1 MAQKKTPTN
10 NPGSNMD
17 LAEIKEIVDLMAKN
31 EISFFQLERE
41 GANIQLRRGHDIDAL
56 KDLLSSL
63 PAGFGGSS
71 QPQVVY
77 GGAQQPQLSAP
88 AAALAAAPASLPT
101 VKEEP
106 AGPAINSPMVGTFYR
121 ASAPGEKNFVSVGDH
136 VEANT
141 TVCIIEAMK
150 VMNEIKAETSGTIAR
165 VIAEDGKPVQY
176 GQPLF
181 QLK

>member
-1 MAQKKTPTN
+1 
-10 NPGSNMD
+10 MD
-17 LAEIKEIVDLMAKN
+17 LTEIKQIVDLMAKN

-41 GANIQLRRGHDIDAL
+41 GASLQLRRGHDIDAL

-63 PAGFGGSS
+63 PAGFGGGS

-77 GGAQQPQLSAP
+77 GGAPPAPAALPAAASAPAP
-88 AAALAAAPASLPT
+88 AAAAPA
-101 VKEEP
+101 KEEP
-106 AGPAINSPMVGTFYR
+106 AGPAITSPMVGTFYL
-121 ASAPGEKNFVSVGDH
+121 ASSPGEQPFVKVGQH
-136 VEANT
+136 VDANT

-165 VIAEDGKPVQY
+165 VIAQDGKPVQY

>member
-1 MAQKKTPTN
+1 
-10 NPGSNMD
+10 MD
-17 LAEIKEIVDLMAKN
+17 LAEIKAIVDLMAKN

-77 GGAQQPQLSAP
+77 GGAQQPQLAVP
-88 AAALAAAPASLPT
+88 PAAAPAALSLPT

-106 AGPAINSPMVGTFYR
+106 AGPSINSPMVGTFYR
-121 ASAPGEKNFVSVGDH
+121 ATAPGEKNFVSVGDH

>member
-17 LAEIKEIVDLMAKN
+17 LAEIKALVDLMAKN
-31 EISFFQLERE
+31 ELSFFQLERE
-41 GANIQLRRGHDIDAL
+41 RANIQLRRGHDIDAL

-77 GGAQQPQLSAP
+77 GGAQQPQLAAP
-88 AAALAAAPASLPT
+88 AAAASAPAPAAAP

-106 AGPAINSPMVGTFYR
+106 AGPAINSPMVGTFYL
-121 ASAPGEKNFVSVGDH
+121 ASGPNEQPFVKIGQH
-136 VEANT
+136 VDANT

-165 VIAEDGKPVQY
+165 VIAADGKPVQY